1 LLNAGAAGSQAMSP
15 AAPMIGS
22 AFGCTC
28 TCWACTASVL
38 PELSTEKNLKVVV
51 WLIVN
56 GPVKTR
62 LAVVGVDP
70 SVV

>member
-1 LLNAGAAGSQAMSP
+1 MT
-15 AAPMIGS
+15 GS

-28 TCWACTASVL
+28 TCWVCTASVL
-38 PELSTEKNLKVVV
+38 PELSTERNLNVVV

-56 GPVKTR
+56 GAVKTG